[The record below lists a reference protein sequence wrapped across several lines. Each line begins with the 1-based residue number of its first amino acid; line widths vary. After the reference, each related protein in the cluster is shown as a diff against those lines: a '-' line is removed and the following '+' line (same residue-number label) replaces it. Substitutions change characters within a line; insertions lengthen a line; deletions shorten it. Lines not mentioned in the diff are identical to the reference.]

1 MKQIVKP
8 IDGVLHLIA
17 YDQQG
22 RELWSLQQSNQI
34 VNGAYEI
41 AAEAL
46 AGLPNAA
53 ISKVAAGTNGTAPT
67 ENDTSIT
74 DPTIVDVQTV
84 EYPAPDTVRFNFTFG
99 YMDAA
104 GKSIAEF
111 GLLTTDGRLFA
122 RKVRQP
128 IEKTEYMT
136 IKGSW
141 EISGAGMAKTP
152 TEAPKYPITLTIDNY
167 KTGDVEDKGKWP
179 IISLYGVGDADNV
192 ADYKIYLFRRTKG
205 RYKFASGLLDR
216 RVKYPRPGGIPS
228 MGYLSGRQILPLNL
242 ETNRST
248 KR

>member
-84 EYPAPDTVRFNFTFG
+84 EYPRP
-99 YMDAA
+99 
-104 GKSIAEF
+104 
-111 GLLTTDGRLFA
+111 
-122 RKVRQP
+122 
-128 IEKTEYMT
+128 
-136 IKGSW
+136 
-141 EISGAGMAKTP
+141 TP
-152 TEAPKYPITLTIDNY
+152 C
-167 KTGDVEDKGKWP
+167 
-179 IISLYGVGDADNV
+179 
-192 ADYKIYLFRRTKG
+192 
-205 RYKFASGLLDR
+205 AST
-216 RVKYPRPGGIPS
+216 S
-228 MGYLSGRQILPLNL
+228 PLATWTPPESRSPNL
-242 ETNRST
+242 GC
-248 KR
+248 